1 MKDNKLIIYK
11 NSEGNIIV
19 DAIYK
24 DETLWLSQKSMSKV
38 FNVGIPAISKH
49 LKNIFEDNEL
59 DRNSVISKMEIT
71 ADDGKNYNTEVYNL
85 DAIIAVGYRVNSKK
99 ATEFRIWATKILREY
114 MTKGFALNDERFIN
128 GNKYDNIIDME
139 SGYYQWDNTGF
150 ENIPYEQRK
159 GKKEK
164 PKNKEWPTNYH
175 HAVLGAQNKYDVVL
189 TSMHWHLLDFF
200 EENNIEYYLAYPTLD
215 SEKVLEERC
224 YARGNNNIFT
234 DKLKINLYNWN
245 EIIKDYYPKKILIIQ
260 KNEYLEDVLKN
271 NGIIN

>member
-1 MKDNKLIIYK
+1 MSK
-11 NSEGNIIV
+11 GIIV
-19 DAIYK
+19 AGFGAIGK
-24 DETLWLSQKSMSKV
+24 TTL
-38 FNVGIPAISKH
+38 
-49 LKNIFEDNEL
+49 
-59 DRNSVISKMEIT
+59 
-71 ADDGKNYNTEVYNL
+71 
-85 DAIIAVGYRVNSKK
+85 
-99 ATEFRIWATKILREY
+99 
-114 MTKGFALNDERFIN
+114 

-175 HAVLGAQNKYDVVL
+175 HAVLEAQNKYDVVL